1 MKIIFYYVIF
11 PLYRPFYL
19 ISVIINTFFLGS
31 LIIILSPLDP
41 SGNFV
46 HYIGKFWSR
55 LNIYLAFC
63 RVKIRGME
71 YLDPERAY
79 IVMPN
84 HQSFFDVWA
93 LIAYL
98 PLQLRWVVKAEIRK
112 MPVFGYALQRMGH
125 IYVDRVGGTASAG
138 ASKRQPI
145 KLRKIPRWFFSRK
158 GTRSE
163 EGRLL
168 KFRKGGFVLAQK
180 SGCPILPITLNGS
193 RFVLPKNT
201 LDLMPGKIEIR
212 IHRPIECPNA
222 LAMDDAMLAVEKAIR
237 EGLDLDYGRRS

>member
-19 ISVIINTFFLGS
+19 LAVIFNTFLLGS
-31 LIIILSPLDP
+31 LIILLSPLDP

-46 HYIGKFWSR
+46 HYIGKFWAR
-55 LNIYLAFC
+55 LNIFLGFC
-63 RVKIRGME
+63 RVEVRGKE
-71 YLDPERAY
+71 HLDPEKTY
-79 IVMPN
+79 IVVSN
-84 HQSFFDVWA
+84 HQSFFDVCA

-112 MPVFGYALQRMGH
+112 MPVFGYALERMGH
-125 IYVDRVGGTASAG
+125 IYVDRVRGDSIRRSIEKAAHKVKENTSVV
-138 ASKRQPI
+138 
-145 KLRKIPRWFFSRK
+145 FFPE

-163 EGRLL
+163 DGKLL
-168 KFRKGGFVLAQK
+168 KFRKGGFILAQK
-180 SGCPILPITLNGS
+180 SGCPILPITINGS

-212 IHRPIECPNA
+212 IHRPIDCPRPAA
-222 LAMDDAMLAVEKAIR
+222 LDDTLRTVEQAIR
-237 EGLDLDYGRRS
+237 EGLDLDYGKRT

>member
-19 ISVIINTFFLGS
+19 VSAIINTFLLGS

-55 LNIYLAFC
+55 LNIYLGFC
-63 RVKIRGME
+63 RVKVRGKE
-71 YLDPERAY
+71 HLDPEKAY
-79 IVMPN
+79 IVVSN
-84 HQSFFDVWA
+84 HQSFFDVCA
-93 LIAYL
+93 LIGYL

-125 IYVDRVGGTASAG
+125 IYVDRVRGDSIRRSIEKAAQKIKEGTSVV
-138 ASKRQPI
+138 
-145 KLRKIPRWFFSRK
+145 FFPE

-163 EGRLL
+163 DGKIS
-168 KFRKGGFVLAQK
+168 KFRKGGFILAQE
-180 SGCPILPITLNGS
+180 SGYPILPITINGS

-212 IHRPIECPNA
+212 IHQPREFPGTA
-222 LAMDDAMLAVEKAIR
+222 GLDQLLQTVETAIR
-237 EGLDLDYGRRS
+237 GGLDENYGRRP

>member
-1 MKIIFYYVIF
+1 MRIIFYYVIF

-19 ISVIINTFFLGS
+19 ISLVINTFLLGS
-31 LIIILSPLDP
+31 LIIILSPLDR

-55 LNIYLAFC
+55 LNIYLGFC
-63 RVKIRGME
+63 RVKVRGKE
-71 YLDPERAY
+71 HLDPERAY

-84 HQSFFDVWA
+84 HQSFFDVLA

-112 MPVFGYALQRMGH
+112 TPLFGYALQRMGH
-125 IYVDRVGGTASAG
+125 IYVDRVRGDSIRRSIEKAAHKVKGNTSVVFFPEG
-138 ASKRQPI
+138 A
-145 KLRKIPRWFFSRK
+145 
-158 GTRSE
+158 RSE
-163 EGRLL
+163 DGRLL
-168 KFRKGGFVLAQK
+168 KFRKGGFILAQK

-212 IHRPIECPNA
+212 IHRPIESPKA
-222 LAMDDAMLAVEKAIR
+222 LGLDDTLLAVEKAIR

>member
-1 MKIIFYYVIF
+1 MRIIFYYVIF

-19 ISVIINTFFLGS
+19 ISVIINTFLLGS
-31 LIIILSPLDP
+31 LIIILSPLDR

-55 LNIYLAFC
+55 LNIYLGFC
-63 RVKIRGME
+63 RVKVRGKE
-71 YLDPERAY
+71 HLDPERAY

-84 HQSFFDVWA
+84 HQSFFDVLA

-112 MPVFGYALQRMGH
+112 TPLFGYALQRMGH
-125 IYVDRVGGTASAG
+125 IYVDRVRGDSIRRSIEKAAHKVKGNTSVVFFPEG
-138 ASKRQPI
+138 A
-145 KLRKIPRWFFSRK
+145 
-158 GTRSE
+158 RSE
-163 EGRLL
+163 DGRLL
-168 KFRKGGFVLAQK
+168 KFRKGGFILAQK

-212 IHRPIECPNA
+212 IHRPIESPKV
-222 LAMDDAMLAVEKAIR
+222 LGLDDTLLAVEKAIR

>member
-1 MKIIFYYVIF
+1 MRIIFYYVIF

-19 ISVIINTFFLGS
+19 VAVIINTFLLGS

-55 LNIYLAFC
+55 LNIYLGFC
-63 RVKIRGME
+63 RVKVRGKE
-71 YLDPERAY
+71 HLDPEKAY
-79 IVMPN
+79 IVMSN
-84 HQSFFDVWA
+84 HQSFFDVCA
-93 LIAYL
+93 LIGYL

-125 IYVDRVGGTASAG
+125 IYVDRVRGDSIRRSIEKAAQ
-138 ASKRQPI
+138 KI
-145 KLRKIPRWFFSRK
+145 KENTSVVFFPE

-163 EGRLL
+163 DGKLL
-168 KFRKGGFVLAQK
+168 KFRKGGFILAQK
-180 SGCPILPITLNGS
+180 SGYPILPITINGS

-212 IHRPIECPNA
+212 IHRPREFPSA
-222 LAMDDAMLAVEKAIR
+222 LALDEPLRAVEQAIR
-237 EGLDLDYGRRS
+237 EGLDLNYGQRS

>member
-1 MKIIFYYVIF
+1 MKIIFYHVLF

-19 ISVIINTFFLGS
+19 VSVIINTFFLGS
-31 LIIILSPLDP
+31 LIILLSPLDP

-63 RVKIRGME
+63 RVRVTGKE
-71 YLDPERAY
+71 HLDPGRTY

-84 HQSFFDVWA
+84 HQSLFDVFA

-98 PLQLRWVVKAEIRK
+98 PLQLRWVVKEEIRK

-125 IYVDRVGGTASAG
+125 IYVDRARGESIRRSIEKAAQKVKEKTSVV
-138 ASKRQPI
+138 
-145 KLRKIPRWFFSRK
+145 FFPE

-163 EGRLL
+163 DGKLS
-168 KFRKGGFVLAQK
+168 KFRKGGFILAQE
-180 SGCPILPITLNGS
+180 SGYPILPITINGS
-193 RFVLPKNT
+193 RFILPKNT
-201 LDLMPGKIEIR
+201 LDLMPGRIEIR
-212 IHRPIECPNA
+212 IHPPREHPGA
-222 LAMDDAMLAVEKAIR
+222 AGLDQLLRLVETDIR
-237 EGLDLDYGRRS
+237 EGLDGDYGRRN